1 MHITLTDSTLFFEQI
16 IYQYNIVTHKVNTIL
31 PNRNSSPTGR
41 KRSREGT
48 TPNLIYTCYDFQ
60 ITWKKKN
67 KLPSL
72 HLSCTISAAHRA
84 VLRPLMI

>member
-1 MHITLTDSTLFFEQI
+1 MHILLIHSA
-16 IYQYNIVTHKVNTIL
+16 L
-31 PNRNSSPTGR
+31 PNRRCSPAGR
-41 KRSREGT
+41 KRSSEGT

-72 HLSCTISAAHRA
+72 HLSCTISAVFHRA